1 METRIITEAASPW
14 RYEVCPYSDTV
25 DLLTVGGIRLK
36 GQWQGKLGEQ
46 YMAWMPLPKRDKQK
60 ELALGLGM
68 EYLPEGF
75 VPPVKKGE
83 IRQRPHWIWHVI
95 VILVLVYVVFPAVTF
110 LLAPFLGLLMAG
122 IVAVSLVSICLILLV
137 ATQCNSWRNVWNYE

>member
-1 METRIITEAASPW
+1 MGTRVTPPWREASSPW

-25 DLLTVGGIRLK
+25 DLLTIGGIRLK

-60 ELALGLGM
+60 EFELGLGL

-75 VPPVKKGE
+75 VPPVKKKTKVPYLASE
-83 IRQRPHWIWHVI
+83 KTKVPY
-95 VILVLVYVVFPAVTF
+95 LVLA
-110 LLAPFLGLLMAG
+110 
-122 IVAVSLVSICLILLV
+122 
-137 ATQCNSWRNVWNYE
+137 

>member
-1 METRIITEAASPW
+1 MDIRVITEVASPW

-60 ELALGLGM
+60 ELELGLGL
-68 EYLPEGF
+68 EYLPDGF
-75 VPPVKKGE
+75 VPPVKKGGSGTKT
-83 IRQRPHWIWHVI
+83 RVHWIWYVI
-95 VILVLVYVVFPAVTF
+95 ATLMLVYVVFPAVTF
-110 LLAPFLGLLMAG
+110 ILAPFLGLLMAG
-122 IVAVSLVSICLILLV
+122 IAAVSIVGICLVLLV
-137 ATQCNSWRNVWNYE
+137 ASQCNSWKDV

>member
-1 METRIITEAASPW
+1 MEIRVITEVASPW

-60 ELALGLGM
+60 ELALGLGL
-68 EYLPEGF
+68 EYLPDGF
-75 VPPVKKGE
+75 ALPAEKDLPKSYYYWPVTVTIKGVNGDE
-83 IRQRPHWIWHVI
+83 V
-95 VILVLVYVVFPAVTF
+95 
-110 LLAPFLGLLMAG
+110 
-122 IVAVSLVSICLILLV
+122 
-137 ATQCNSWRNVWNYE
+137 

>member
-1 METRIITEAASPW
+1 MEIRVITEEATPW

-46 YMAWMPLPKRDKQK
+46 FMAWMPLPKRDKQK
-60 ELALGLGM
+60 ELELGLGL

-75 VPPVKKGE
+75 VPPVKKPKPSTWFWWKY
-83 IRQRPHWIWHVI
+83 IAA
-95 VILVLVYVVFPAVTF
+95 ILLMVYGLFPLAVV
-110 LLAPFLGLLMAG
+110 LLAPMLGLLMAG
-122 IVAVSLVSICLILLV
+122 IVAANLLGIGFAWLV
-137 ATQCNSWRNVWNYE
+137 ASQCNSWKDL

>member
-1 METRIITEAASPW
+1 MEIRVITEAAAPW

-25 DLLTVGGIRLK
+25 DLLTVGGIRIK

-46 YMAWMPLPKRDKQK
+46 YMAWMPLPKRDKRK
-60 ELALGLGM
+60 EIALGLGM

-83 IRQRPHWIWHVI
+83 IRQHPHWIWHVI
-95 VILVLVYVVFPAVTF
+95 GILVLVYVVFPAVTF
-110 LLAPFLGLLMAG
+110 LLAPFLGLFMAG
-122 IVAVSLVSICLILLV
+122 IVSVSLVSICLVLLV
-137 ATQCNSWRNVWNYE
+137 ASQCNSWKDI

>member
-1 METRIITEAASPW
+1 METRVITEAASPW

-60 ELALGLGM
+60 ELALGLGL

-75 VPPVKKGE
+75 IPPVKKGE
-83 IRQRPHWIWHVI
+83 IRQHPHWIWQVI
-95 VILVLVYVVFPAVTF
+95 AILVLVYVIFPAVTL
-110 LLAPFLGLLMAG
+110 LLAPFFGLFMAG

-137 ATQCNSWRNVWNYE
+137 ASQGDSWRNVWNCE